1 MTLNSFSSA
10 SCAFYWFYWFVL
22 TNYAAF
28 NLVSMSIIVWAVWLH
43 FHYGVSFLFLYDV
56 GCLMIRNTSTCIR
69 KLGFGL
75 WSLFKQLD
83 LMVNYSRISLTDD
96 MII

>member
-1 MTLNSFSSA
+1 
-10 SCAFYWFYWFVL
+10 
-22 TNYAAF
+22 
-28 NLVSMSIIVWAVWLH
+28 
-43 FHYGVSFLFLYDV
+43 
-56 GCLMIRNTSTCIR
+56 MIRNTSTCIR